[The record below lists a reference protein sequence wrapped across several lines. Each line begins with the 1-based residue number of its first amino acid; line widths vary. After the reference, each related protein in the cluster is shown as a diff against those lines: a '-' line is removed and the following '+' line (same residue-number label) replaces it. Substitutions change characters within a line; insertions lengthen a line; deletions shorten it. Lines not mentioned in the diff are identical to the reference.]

1 MKMSVNDSTPLI
13 TNEVK
18 EERTKINC
26 RHFLFPP
33 IVTCYFLAFSLHFYL
48 ANQWIQYYLKKESSV
63 NSDSGSSSGC
73 TSNNVSDPDYATY
86 QTVEQKTALWQL
98 LYSLSSSVPGFFVTA
113 ILPSYSD
120 AFGRRFLF
128 VITSSSTLLKF
139 IVLSLI
145 IYYRWPLYWML
156 VVSGIDG
163 LSGSVY
169 TFYSAGF
176 AYIAD
181 ITSPGR
187 ARTLSFS
194 AMDGLVNTCITLSV

>member
-33 IVTCYFLAFSLHFYL
+33 IVTCYFLSFSLHFYL
-48 ANQWIQYYLKKESSV
+48 ANQWIQYYLKKEASV

-128 VITSSSTLLKF
+128 VITSSSTL
-139 IVLSLI
+139 
-145 IYYRWPLYWML
+145 YWML

>member
-128 VITSSSTLLKF
+128 VITSSSTL
-139 IVLSLI
+139 
-145 IYYRWPLYWML
+145 YWML